1 MGGATGMV
9 DVVGSLTAD
18 SEGAGDECCDGWGGD
33 DAAEMAMA

>member
-1 MGGATGMV
+1 MV